1 MDKIE
6 FLSKLEQSLSVLE
19 EEELRDFIS
28 EYEQH
33 IDMKTQTGLTE
44 EEAIADF
51 GSFQELRVEILE
63 AYHVRADYA
72 DKTGKSRNKSKGIAR
87 QETTENLERLKGI
100 GTRESHTLW
109 NGIKEVGAWIW
120 NGFQWCWRQVC
131 RPFSWARERLR
142 AISSLQ
148 GDRKDE
154 EGVDAALKVQG
165 LEETADFGESI
176 QKNTQSGK
184 KKNLMY
190 NRRRKQKIV
199 GGNHMRAVERT
210 ESIIG
215 SGSRAIGKGI
225 NGIFRWTIDMVFLGI
240 RVMWNSCWILFSL
253 FTAGFGLLSLFGMG
267 VLIVLLLD
275 GYPLMGVTLGCL
287 GLVLCMFSATGLGVT
302 LLQRRKREEQLENP
316 RQNNIMERKK
326 RLGNQLTEEGGQDA

>member
-19 EEELRDFIS
+19 EEELRDIIS

-87 QETTENLERLKGI
+87 QETTDSLERLKGF
-100 GTRESHTLW
+100 GTRGSHTLW
-109 NGIKEVGAWIW
+109 NGIKEIGTWIW

-131 RPFSWARERLR
+131 RPFSWAGERFMG
-142 AISSLQ
+142 ISSLQ
-148 GDRKDE
+148 EDRKDE
-154 EGVDAALKVQG
+154 EDIDATLKVQG
-165 LEETADFGESI
+165 LKETADFGESI
-176 QKNTQSGK
+176 QKNIQSGK
-184 KKNLMY
+184 KRNLVY

-215 SGSRAIGKGI
+215 SGSRTIGKVM
-225 NGIFRWTIDMVFLGI
+225 NGIFRWTVDMIFLGI
-240 RVMWNSCWILFSL
+240 CVMWNSCWILFSL

-287 GLVLCMFSATGLGVT
+287 GLVLCMFSATGLGMT
-302 LLQRRKREEQLENP
+302 LLQRKKKEEGLENP
-316 RQNNIMERKK
+316 RQNNIMKK
-326 RLGNQLTEEGGQDA
+326 RKNLGNQLTEEGGQDA

>member
-19 EEELRDFIS
+19 EEELRDIIN

-72 DKTGKSRNKSKGIAR
+72 DKTGKSRNKYQKGIAR

-109 NGIKEVGAWIW
+109 NG
-120 NGFQWCWRQVC
+120 FQWCWRQVC
-131 RPFSWARERLR
+131 RPFSWAGERLG

-148 GDRKDE
+148 EDRKDE
-154 EGVDAALKVQG
+154 EGIDTALKVQG

-176 QKNTQSGK
+176 QKNIQNGK
-184 KKNLMY
+184 KRSLMY
-190 NRRRKQKIV
+190 NRRRKQ
-199 GGNHMRAVERT
+199 G
-210 ESIIG
+210 
-215 SGSRAIGKGI
+215 
-225 NGIFRWTIDMVFLGI
+225 
-240 RVMWNSCWILFSL
+240 
-253 FTAGFGLLSLFGMG
+253 
-267 VLIVLLLD
+267 
-275 GYPLMGVTLGCL
+275 
-287 GLVLCMFSATGLGVT
+287 
-302 LLQRRKREEQLENP
+302 
-316 RQNNIMERKK
+316 
-326 RLGNQLTEEGGQDA
+326 

>member
-1 MDKIE
+1 M
-6 FLSKLEQSLSVLE
+6 
-19 EEELRDFIS
+19 
-28 EYEQH
+28 
-33 IDMKTQTGLTE
+33 
-44 EEAIADF
+44 
-51 GSFQELRVEILE
+51 
-63 AYHVRADYA
+63 
-72 DKTGKSRNKSKGIAR
+72 
-87 QETTENLERLKGI
+87 
-100 GTRESHTLW
+100 
-109 NGIKEVGAWIW
+109 
-120 NGFQWCWRQVC
+120 
-131 RPFSWARERLR
+131 
-142 AISSLQ
+142 Q

-184 KKNLMY
+184 KKSLMY

-199 GGNHMRAVERT
+199 GENHMRAVERT

-225 NGIFRWTIDMVFLGI
+225 NGIFRWTVDMVFLGI
-240 RVMWNSCWILFSL
+240 RVMWNSCWFLFSL